1 MDSFSAGTVINQ
13 IKLKKKKKA
22 NTTGIIP
29 TTGISELLTYQSTSH
44 FDSSN

>member
-13 IKLKKKKKA
+13 IKLKKK
-22 NTTGIIP
+22 NRQIHFIP

>member
-13 IKLKKKKKA
+13 IKLKKKKA